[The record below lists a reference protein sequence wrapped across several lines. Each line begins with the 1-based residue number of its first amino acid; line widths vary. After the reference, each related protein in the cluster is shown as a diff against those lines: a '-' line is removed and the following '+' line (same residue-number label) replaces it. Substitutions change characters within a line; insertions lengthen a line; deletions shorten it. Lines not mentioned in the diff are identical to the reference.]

1 MSEANDVDIAKAWV
15 AMHKAEKGSE
25 ARDANF
31 WAYMLLD
38 DLRDSDLER
47 CWKIINEI
55 KRIDDSDFMLSNLAA
70 GPIEDLLVNSGS
82 IFIERIEA
90 CAKVDERFRT
100 MLGMVWKN
108 DMPDDIWERVERASS
123 RRLT

>member
-1 MSEANDVDIAKAWV
+1 MNAANDIDIARAWV

-31 WAYMLLD
+31 WAYMSLD
-38 DLRDSDLER
+38 ELRDGDLER
-47 CWKIINEI
+47 YWKIINEI

-70 GPIEDLLVNSGS
+70 GPIEDVLVNSGS
-82 IFIERIEA
+82 IFIERIEE
-90 CAKVDERFRT
+90 CAKADERFRA

-108 DMPDDIWERVERASS
+108 DIPDDIWERVERASS
-123 RRLT
+123 RK

>member
-90 CAKVDERFRT
+90 CAKVDERFRS

-108 DMPDDIWERVERASS
+108 DMPDSIWERVERASS
-123 RRLT
+123 RN

>member
-1 MSEANDVDIAKAWV
+1 MDAASDIDIAKAWV

-25 ARDANF
+25 VHDANF
-31 WAYMLLD
+31 WAYMSLD
-38 DLRDSDLER
+38 ELRDSNLER
-47 CWKIINEI
+47 YWKIINEI
-55 KRIDDSDFMLSNLAA
+55 RHLDDSDLVLSNLAA
-70 GPIEDLLVNSGS
+70 GPIEDLLVNSGN

-90 CAKVDERFRT
+90 CAKVDERFRV

-123 RRLT
+123 RGLT